1 MCPHMDTEAPYT
13 CLHIHAAYI
22 HCLHIHVGYVQH
34 TYTFTYALTP
44 HTHMLTCTLRPHTY
58 VLTYMCSIY
67 TTQYTC
73 LHIHP
78 ITCMIH
84 AYIHKHACTV
94 THAQVLTHILL
105 RCAM

>member
-1 MCPHMDTEAPYT
+1 MHTLLTYT
-13 CLHIHAAYI
+13 LSPVHT
-22 HCLHIHVGYVQH
+22 CLHIHVGYVQH
-34 TYTFTYALTP
+34 TYTFTCALMP
-44 HTHMLTCTLRPHTY
+44 HAHMLTCTLRPHTY

-84 AYIHKHACTV
+84 AYTHKHACTV
-94 THAQVLTHILL
+94 THAQVLTHN
-105 RCAM
+105 A